1 MSIMPYGTLTG
12 TEPGPTVR
20 AYRQAHAAP
29 GEVRMRFPL
38 TAEQETIRA
47 RARALADH
55 EFRERAA
62 RWDERE
68 EYPWDNV
75 KRLVEAGFLGMT
87 VPPAYG
93 GQGKPLLDVVLAIE
107 QVARVCGVTG
117 RILVD
122 SNLGPV
128 GAIVHYGTEA
138 QKQKY
143 LPRVLQGDKPAI
155 AITES
160 GAGSAASE
168 LQTRAE
174 RAGDAWVLSGTKRWI
189 TGAGVSQTY
198 VVLCRFDGIPGSAG
212 IGALIVDADARGLR
226 VTRRERAMGMRGI
239 PEGEVVFDR
248 CRIPGENLLLSAGG
262 FKQLM
267 AAYNGQRLGAA
278 TVALGLAQGA
288 LEAAVQHAGTR
299 EQFGRPIGH
308 FQGLRWMIADMALQV
323 ETARQLIYRA
333 AANAGSGL
341 PDMVEAAMAKTLASE
356 TAVRVTNDA
365 LQVFGASG
373 YSRDLPLERMVRD
386 ARMFTIAGGTVQ
398 MMRNLVA
405 GAWLGRLDEPGL

>member
-1 MSIMPYGTLTG
+1 
-12 TEPGPTVR
+12 
-20 AYRQAHAAP
+20 
-29 GEVRMRFPL
+29 MRFPL
-38 TAEQETIRA
+38 TAEQEAIRA

-75 KRLVEAGFLGMT
+75 KQLVESGLMGMAIPT
-87 VPPAYG
+87 AHG
-93 GQGKPLLDVVLAIE
+93 GQGKSLLDVVLVIE

-122 SNLGPV
+122 SNLGAV
-128 GAIVHYGTEA
+128 GAIVEFGSEA
-138 QKQKY
+138 QKRKY
-143 LPRVLQGDKPAI
+143 LPRVVQGDKPAI
-155 AITES
+155 AIPEPH
-160 GAGSAASE
+160 AGSAASDLE
-168 LQTRAE
+168 TRAE
-174 RAGDAWVLSGTKRWI
+174 PSGDSWILTGTKRWI
-189 TGAGVSQTY
+189 TGAGVSRTY
-198 VVLCRFDGIPGSAG
+198 VVFCRFDGIPGPEG
-212 IGALIVDADARGLR
+212 IGALIVEADTPGLS

-248 CRIPGENLLLSAGG
+248 CRVPGENLLLPAGG
-262 FKQLM
+262 FKRLM
-267 AAYNGQRLGAA
+267 AAYNGQRVGAA

-288 LEAAVQHAGTR
+288 LEAAVRYAGER
-299 EQFGRPIGH
+299 HQFGQPIGH
-308 FQGLRWMIADMALQV
+308 FQGLRWMVADMALQV
-323 ETARQLIYRA
+323 EAARQLIYRT
-333 AANAGSGL
+333 AANAGRGL
-341 PDMVEAAMAKTLASE
+341 PDMIEAAMAKILAAE

-398 MMRNLVA
+398 MMRNVVA
-405 GAWLGRLDEPGL
+405 GSWLGRLDDPGL

>member
-1 MSIMPYGTLTG
+1 
-12 TEPGPTVR
+12 
-20 AYRQAHAAP
+20 
-29 GEVRMRFPL
+29 MRFPL
-38 TAEQETIRA
+38 TAEQEALRA
-47 RARALADH
+47 QARALADH

-75 KRLVEAGFLGMT
+75 KQLVEAGFMGMT
-87 VPPAYG
+87 VPATYG
-93 GQGKPLLDVVLAIE
+93 GQGRAIHDVILAIE

-138 QKQKY
+138 QKRKY
-143 LPRVLQGDKPAI
+143 LPRVIRGDKPAI
-155 AITES
+155 AISEPD
-160 GAGSAASE
+160 AGSAASD
-168 LQTRAE
+168 LTTRAE
-174 RAGDAWVLSGTKRWI
+174 RDGDHWVLSGLKHWI

-198 VVLCRFDGIPGSAG
+198 VVFCRFDAIPGPDG
-212 IGALIVDADARGLR
+212 IGALIVEADTPGLA
-226 VTRRERAMGMRGI
+226 VSRRERAMGMRGI

-248 CRIPGENLLLSAGG
+248 CRVPGENRLLSAGG

-267 AAYNGQRLGAA
+267 SAYNGQRLGAA

-288 LEAAVQHAGTR
+288 LEAAAQHAKER

-308 FQGLRWMIADMALQV
+308 FQGLRWIIADMALQV

-333 AANAGSGL
+333 AANAGHGL
-341 PDMVEAAMAKTLASE
+341 PDMVEAAMAKIHASE
-356 TAVRVTNDA
+356 MAMRVTNDA

-386 ARMFTIAGGTVQ
+386 ARMFTIGGGTVQ
-398 MMRNLVA
+398 MMRNVVA
-405 GAWLGRLDEPGL
+405 GAWLGRVAEPGL

>member
-1 MSIMPYGTLTG
+1 
-12 TEPGPTVR
+12 
-20 AYRQAHAAP
+20 
-29 GEVRMRFPL
+29 MRFPL
-38 TAEQETIRA
+38 TPEQEAVRA
-47 RARALADH
+47 RTRALADH

-75 KRLVEAGFLGMT
+75 KRLVEAGLMGMT
-87 VPPAYG
+87 VPAAYG
-93 GQGKPLLDVVLAIE
+93 GPGRDLLDVILAIE

-122 SNLGPV
+122 SNLGAV
-128 GAIVHYGTEA
+128 GALIHFGSEA

-155 AITES
+155 AITEA
-160 GAGSAASE
+160 GAGSAASDLE
-168 LQTRAE
+168 TRAE
-174 RAGDAWVLSGTKRWI
+174 RDGDAWRLTGSKRWI

-212 IGALIVDADARGLR
+212 IGALIVDAGTPGLT
-226 VTRRERAMGMRGI
+226 VARRERAMGMRGI

-248 CRIPGENLLLSAGG
+248 CRIPAENLLLPAGG
-262 FKQLM
+262 FRPLM

-288 LEAAVQHAGTR
+288 LEAAVQHAGVR

-323 ETARQLIYRA
+323 ESARQLIYRA

-341 PDMVEAAMAKTLASE
+341 PDMIEAAMAKTLASE

-386 ARMFTIAGGTVQ
+386 ARMFTIGGGTVQ

-405 GAWLGRLDEPGL
+405 GAWLGRLGEPGL

>member
-1 MSIMPYGTLTG
+1 
-12 TEPGPTVR
+12 
-20 AYRQAHAAP
+20 
-29 GEVRMRFPL
+29 MRFPL
-38 TAEQETIRA
+38 TPEQEAVRA

-75 KRLVEAGFLGMT
+75 KRLVEAGLMGMT
-87 VPPAYG
+87 VPAANG
-93 GQGKPLLDVVLAIE
+93 GPGRDLLDVILAIE

-122 SNLGPV
+122 SNLGAV
-128 GAIVHYGTEA
+128 GALIHFGTEA

-155 AITES
+155 AITEA
-160 GAGSAASE
+160 GAGSAASDLE
-168 LQTRAE
+168 TRAE
-174 RAGDAWVLSGTKRWI
+174 RDGDGWRLTGAKRWI

-212 IGALIVDADARGLR
+212 IGALIVDAGTPGLT
-226 VTRRERAMGMRGI
+226 VARRERAMGMRGI

-248 CRIPGENLLLSAGG
+248 CRIPAENRLLPAGG

-278 TVALGLAQGA
+278 TVALGLSQGA
-288 LEAAVQHAGTR
+288 LEAAVQHAGAR

-323 ETARQLIYRA
+323 EAARQLVYRA

-341 PDMVEAAMAKTLASE
+341 PDMIEAAMAKTLASE

-386 ARMFTIAGGTVQ
+386 ARMFTIGGGTVQ

>member
-1 MSIMPYGTLTG
+1 
-12 TEPGPTVR
+12 
-20 AYRQAHAAP
+20 
-29 GEVRMRFPL
+29 MRFPL
-38 TAEQETIRA
+38 TAEQEAIRA

-75 KRLVEAGFLGMT
+75 KQLVEAGLMGMT
-87 VPPAYG
+87 IPPAYG
-93 GQGKPLLDVVLAIE
+93 GQGKPLLDLVLAIE

-122 SNLGPV
+122 SNLGAV
-128 GAIVHYGTEA
+128 GAIVEYGSEA
-138 QKQKY
+138 QKRKY
-143 LPRVLQGDKPAI
+143 LPRVVQGDKPAI
-155 AITES
+155 AITEP
-160 GAGSAASE
+160 GAGSAASDLE
-168 LQTRAE
+168 TRAE
-174 RAGDAWVLSGTKRWI
+174 PSGDAWTLTGTKRWI

-198 VVLCRFDGIPGSAG
+198 VVFCRFDGIPGPEG
-212 IGALIVDADARGLR
+212 IGALIVEAGTPGLA

-248 CRIPGENLLLSAGG
+248 CRVPRENLLLPAGG
-262 FKQLM
+262 FKRLM
-267 AAYNGQRLGAA
+267 VAYNGQRLGAA

-288 LEAAVQHAGTR
+288 LEAAVRYAGER

-308 FQGLRWMIADMALQV
+308 FQGLRWMIADMAIQV
-323 ETARQLIYRA
+323 EAARQVVYRA
-333 AANAGSGL
+333 AANAGHGL
-341 PDMVEAAMAKTLASE
+341 PDMIEAAMAKTLASE
-356 TAVRVTNDA
+356 TAARVTNDA

-398 MMRNLVA
+398 MMRNMVA

>member
-1 MSIMPYGTLTG
+1 
-12 TEPGPTVR
+12 
-20 AYRQAHAAP
+20 
-29 GEVRMRFPL
+29 MRFPL
-38 TAEQETIRA
+38 TPEQESIRA

-75 KRLVEAGFLGMT
+75 KRLVETGLLGMT
-87 VPPAYG
+87 VPAAYG
-93 GQGKPLLDVVLAIE
+93 GPGRALLDVVLAIE

-128 GAIVHYGTEA
+128 GALVHFGSEA

-155 AITES
+155 AITEA

-168 LQTRAE
+168 LETRAE
-174 RAGDAWVLSGTKRWI
+174 RDGDAWVLTGAKRWI

-212 IGALIVDADARGLR
+212 IGALIVDAGTPGLA

-248 CRIPGENLLLSAGG
+248 CRIPGENLLRPAGG

-288 LEAAVQHAGTR
+288 LEAAVQHAGAR

-308 FQGLRWMIADMALQV
+308 FQGLRWMIADMAVQV

-341 PDMVEAAMAKTLASE
+341 PDMIEAAMAKTVASE

>member
-1 MSIMPYGTLTG
+1 
-12 TEPGPTVR
+12 
-20 AYRQAHAAP
+20 
-29 GEVRMRFPL
+29 MRFPL
-38 TAEQETIRA
+38 TPEQEALRA

-75 KRLVEAGFLGMT
+75 KRLVEAGLMGMT
-87 VPPAYG
+87 VPPAHG
-93 GQGKPLLDVVLAIE
+93 GPGRDLLDVVLAIE
-107 QVARVCGVTG
+107 QVARVCGITG

-128 GAIVHYGTEA
+128 GALVHFGSEA
-138 QKQKY
+138 QKRRY

-155 AITES
+155 AITEA
-160 GAGSAASE
+160 GAGSAASDLE
-168 LQTRAE
+168 TRAE
-174 RAGDAWVLSGTKRWI
+174 RDGDAWVLTGAKRWI

-212 IGALIVDADARGLR
+212 IGALIVDAGTPGLR

-248 CRIPGENLLLSAGG
+248 CRIPAENLLLPAGG

-288 LEAAVQHAGTR
+288 LEAAVQHAGAR

-323 ETARQLIYRA
+323 ESARQLIYRA

-341 PDMVEAAMAKTLASE
+341 PDMIEAAMAKTLASE
-356 TAVRVTNDA
+356 TAMRVTNDA

-386 ARMFTIAGGTVQ
+386 ARMFTIGGGTVQ

-405 GAWLGRLDEPGL
+405 SAWLGRLDEPGL

>member
-1 MSIMPYGTLTG
+1 
-12 TEPGPTVR
+12 
-20 AYRQAHAAP
+20 
-29 GEVRMRFPL
+29 MRFPL
-38 TAEQETIRA
+38 TAEQEAIRA

-75 KRLVEAGFLGMT
+75 KQLVEAGLMGMT
-87 VPPAYG
+87 IPPAYG
-93 GQGKPLLDVVLAIE
+93 GQGRTLLDLVLAIE

-122 SNLGPV
+122 SNLGAV
-128 GAIVHYGTEA
+128 GAIVEYGSEA
-138 QKQKY
+138 QKRKY
-143 LPRVLQGDKPAI
+143 LPRVVQGDKPAI
-155 AITES
+155 AITEP
-160 GAGSAASE
+160 GAGSAAADLE
-168 LQTRAE
+168 TTAE
-174 RAGDAWVLSGTKRWI
+174 PSGDAWVLTGTKRWI
-189 TGAGVSQTY
+189 TGAGVSRTY
-198 VVLCRFDGIPGSAG
+198 LVFCRFDGVPGPEG
-212 IGALIVDADARGLR
+212 IGALIVEADTPGLA

-248 CRIPGENLLLSAGG
+248 CRVPRENLLLPAGG
-262 FKQLM
+262 FKRLM
-267 AAYNGQRLGAA
+267 LAYNGQRLGAA

-288 LEAAVQHAGTR
+288 LEAAARHAGER

-323 ETARQLIYRA
+323 EAARQLVYRA
-333 AANAGSGL
+333 AANAGHGL
-341 PDMVEAAMAKTLASE
+341 PDMIEAAMAKTLASE

-398 MMRNLVA
+398 MMRNMVA
-405 GAWLGRLDEPGL
+405 GAWLGRVGEPGL

>member
-1 MSIMPYGTLTG
+1 
-12 TEPGPTVR
+12 
-20 AYRQAHAAP
+20 
-29 GEVRMRFPL
+29 MRFPL
-38 TAEQETIRA
+38 TAEQEALRA
-47 RARALADH
+47 QARALADH

-68 EYPWDNV
+68 EYPWENV
-75 KRLVEAGFLGMT
+75 KQLVEARLMGMT
-87 VPPAYG
+87 VPPDYG
-93 GQGKPLLDVVLAIE
+93 GQGRAIHDVILAIE

-128 GAIVHYGTEA
+128 GTIVHYGTET
-138 QKQKY
+138 QKRKY
-143 LPRVLQGDKPAI
+143 LPRVVRGDKPAI
-155 AITES
+155 AITEPD
-160 GAGSAASE
+160 AGSAASD
-168 LQTRAE
+168 LSTRAE
-174 RAGDAWVLSGTKRWI
+174 RDGSHWVLSGVKRWI

-198 VVLCRFDGIPGSAG
+198 VVFCRFDGIPGPDG
-212 IGALIVDADARGLR
+212 IGALIVEADTPGLT

-248 CRIPGENLLLSAGG
+248 CRVPGENLLLPAGG

-267 AAYNGQRLGAA
+267 SAYNGQRLGAA

-288 LEAAVQHAGTR
+288 LEAAVQHAGER

-333 AANAGSGL
+333 AANAGHGL
-341 PDMVEAAMAKTLASE
+341 PDMIEAAMAKIHASE
-356 TAVRVTNDA
+356 MAMRVTNDA

-386 ARMFTIAGGTVQ
+386 ARMFTIGGGTVQ
-398 MMRNLVA
+398 MMRNVVA
-405 GAWLGRLDEPGL
+405 GAWLGRVGEPGL

>member
-1 MSIMPYGTLTG
+1 
-12 TEPGPTVR
+12 
-20 AYRQAHAAP
+20 
-29 GEVRMRFPL
+29 MRFPL
-38 TAEQETIRA
+38 TPEQEAIRA

-75 KRLVEAGFLGMT
+75 KRLVEAGLMGMT
-87 VPPAYG
+87 VPAAYG
-93 GQGKPLLDVVLAIE
+93 GPGRDLLDVILAIE

-122 SNLGPV
+122 SNLGAV
-128 GAIVHYGTEA
+128 GALVHFGSEA

-155 AITES
+155 AITEA
-160 GAGSAASE
+160 GAGSAATDLE
-168 LQTRAE
+168 TRAE
-174 RAGDAWVLSGTKRWI
+174 RAGDAWRLTGSKRWI

-212 IGALIVDADARGLR
+212 IGALIVDAGTPGLT
-226 VTRRERAMGMRGI
+226 VARRERAMGMRGI

-248 CRIPGENLLLSAGG
+248 CRIPAENLLLPAGG

-278 TVALGLAQGA
+278 TVALGLSQGA
-288 LEAAVQHAGTR
+288 LEAAVQHAGAR

-323 ETARQLIYRA
+323 ESARQLIYRA
-333 AANAGSGL
+333 AANAGPGL
-341 PDMVEAAMAKTLASE
+341 PDMIEAAMAKTLASE
-356 TAVRVTNDA
+356 TAIRVTNDA